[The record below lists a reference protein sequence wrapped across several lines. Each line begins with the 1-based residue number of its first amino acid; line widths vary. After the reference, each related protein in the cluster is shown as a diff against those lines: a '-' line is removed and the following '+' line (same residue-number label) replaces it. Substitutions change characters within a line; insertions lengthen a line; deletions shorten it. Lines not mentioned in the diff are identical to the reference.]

1 MFDNLLTENST
12 QDDFV
17 NYGMSLLERSSK
29 QRVSDNLLF
38 KEFVANGNSVEAT
51 LPYKE
56 HAIIFL
62 KELYGLLTINPI
74 QGGN

>member
-1 MFDNLLTENST
+1 MLNNLLTENST

-17 NYGMSLLERSSK
+17 SYGMSLFDQSGK
-29 QRVSDNLLF
+29 QGVNDNLLF
-38 KEFVANGNSVEAT
+38 KEFVACGNSVEAT

-62 KELYGLLTINPI
+62 KELYELLTINPVE
-74 QGGN
+74 GA